1 MGVWVM
7 DIESKKLYNKTF
19 IIHHK
24 LYKFIK
30 EITENDAWL
39 VLKSSGDILYL
50 NKLTDDVEESYNDAV
65 ENIVLLGA
73 RLLGI

>member
-1 MGVWVM
+1 M

-30 EITENDAWL
+30 EITDSDAWL

-50 NKLTDDVEESYNDAV
+50 NKLTNNIEKSYIDAV
-65 ENIVLLGA
+65 ERIVLLGA
-73 RLLGI
+73 RLLGV